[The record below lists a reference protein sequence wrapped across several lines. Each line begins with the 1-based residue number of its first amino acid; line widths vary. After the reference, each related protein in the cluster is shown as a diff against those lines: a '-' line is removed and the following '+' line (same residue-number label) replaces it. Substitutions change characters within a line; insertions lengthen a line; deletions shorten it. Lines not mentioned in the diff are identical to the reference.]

1 MVNDFIEI
9 LRYSSVN
16 VFICIVLFHTNVI
29 YEYFKY
35 SKFIS
40 KILRITDYIQYQEL
54 TGDKDILYISY
65 LATIYNNFFIKL
77 ITCPL
82 CLGFWINLI
91 LSIISGDIFNIFIYY
106 VTSVT
111 IYSLFK
117 LIYGNN
123 N

>member
-1 MVNDFIEI
+1 MVNEFIEI
-9 LRYSSVN
+9 LRYSSVT
-16 VFICIVLFHTNVI
+16 VFIYIILFHTNVI

-35 SKFIS
+35 SKLLS
-40 KILRITDYIQYQEL
+40 KLFKITDYIQYQEL

-91 LSIISGDIFNIFIYY
+91 LSIISGNIFNIFIYY
-106 VTSVT
+106 VTSVI
-111 IYSLFK
+111 IYATYKK
-117 LIYGNN
+117 LWN
-123 N
+123 